1 MTNRAHSKASSWI
14 LRYGAALIAVALA
27 TALRLLL
34 NPVLG
39 SRLPFT
45 TYFVAAILVAVYRGL
60 GPALLTVA
68 LGAALGTYLFFPD
81 GLALSDLSNSLQIA
95 AFCVLTAGLSIVIKS
110 IQDARER

>member
-1 MTNRAHSKASSWI
+1 MTNNAHSKASSWI

-27 TALRLLL
+27 TALRLLID
-34 NPVLG
+34 PVLG

-68 LGAALGTYLFFPD
+68 LGAVLGRTCSSVMDLHSLTYLIVFRLP
-81 GLALSDLSNSLQIA
+81 LSVSSPQAFRLS
-95 AFCVLTAGLSIVIKS
+95 
-110 IQDARER
+110 